1 MRTGNITATESREK
15 AMRLKNNKTQK
26 LRLKSLFLT
35 AKNTIKVI
43 VCFLNRSHQQEKS
56 PFYHST
62 IAYLQIFPYLCGK
75 INNRTM
81 FTRTIQLL
89 GEEGFRAL
97 QNARVILFGVGGV
110 GGWCAEALLRTGI
123 GHLTIVDFDKV
134 DTTNLNRQVVAMHE
148 NIGQSKVLEMQ
159 KRLLSI
165 APQADIQ
172 AIERQYNAETA
183 DSFDFSQYDIVVDA
197 IDMVECKALL
207 LYRATQAGCKVYSSM
222 GAGRKTAP
230 QRIRTAEFWKVQG
243 CPLARALRTKMK
255 KTGLMPAAKI
265 QCVYSEEISGD
276 QGTLASVV
284 GVFGMTLAS
293 MVIND
298 LTLAQ
303 R

>member
-1 MRTGNITATESREK
+1 
-15 AMRLKNNKTQK
+15 
-26 LRLKSLFLT
+26 
-35 AKNTIKVI
+35 
-43 VCFLNRSHQQEKS
+43 
-56 PFYHST
+56 
-62 IAYLQIFPYLCGK
+62 
-75 INNRTM
+75 M

-89 GEEGFRAL
+89 GEKGFRAL

-110 GGWCAEALLRTGI
+110 GGWCAEAVLRTGI
-123 GHLTIVDFDKV
+123 GHLTLVDFDKV
-134 DTTNLNRQVVAMHE
+134 DTTNLNRQVVATHD
-148 NIGQSKVLEMQ
+148 NIRRSKVLEMQ

-172 AIERQYNAETA
+172 AIERQYNAATA
-183 DSFDFSQYDIVVDA
+183 DTFDLAQYDIVVDA

-222 GAGRKTAP
+222 GAGRKTNP
-230 QRIRTAEFWKVQG
+230 QKIRTAEFWKVQG

-255 KTGLMPAAKI
+255 KANLLPAAKI

-276 QGTLASVV
+276 QGTLAPVV

-303 R
+303 K

>member
-1 MRTGNITATESREK
+1 
-15 AMRLKNNKTQK
+15 
-26 LRLKSLFLT
+26 
-35 AKNTIKVI
+35 
-43 VCFLNRSHQQEKS
+43 
-56 PFYHST
+56 
-62 IAYLQIFPYLCGK
+62 
-75 INNRTM
+75 M

-89 GEEGFRAL
+89 GEKGFRAL
-97 QNARVILFGVGGV
+97 QDARVILLGVGGV

-134 DTTNLNRQVVAMHE
+134 DTTNLNRQVVATHN

-172 AIERQYNAETA
+172 AIDRQYNSDTA
-183 DSFDFSQYDIVVDA
+183 DTFDLAQYDIVVDA

-222 GAGRKTAP
+222 GAGRKTNP
-230 QRIRTAEFWKVQG
+230 QKIRTAEFWKVQG

-255 KTGLMPAAKI
+255 KANLLPAAKI

-276 QGTLASVV
+276 QGTLAPVV

-303 R
+303 K

>member
-1 MRTGNITATESREK
+1 
-15 AMRLKNNKTQK
+15 
-26 LRLKSLFLT
+26 
-35 AKNTIKVI
+35 
-43 VCFLNRSHQQEKS
+43 
-56 PFYHST
+56 
-62 IAYLQIFPYLCGK
+62 
-75 INNRTM
+75 M

-97 QNARVILFGVGGV
+97 QDARVILFGVGGV

-134 DTTNLNRQVVAMHE
+134 DTTNLNRQVVATHD
-148 NIGQSKVLEMQ
+148 NIGQSKVFEMQ

-172 AIERQYNAETA
+172 AIERQYNAATA
-183 DSFDFSQYDIVVDA
+183 DTFDLAQYDIVVDA

-222 GAGRKTAP
+222 GAGRKTNP
-230 QRIRTAEFWKVQG
+230 QKIRTAEFWKVQG

-255 KTGLMPAAKI
+255 KANLLPAAKI

-276 QGTLASVV
+276 QGTLAPVV

-303 R
+303 K

>member
-1 MRTGNITATESREK
+1 
-15 AMRLKNNKTQK
+15 
-26 LRLKSLFLT
+26 
-35 AKNTIKVI
+35 
-43 VCFLNRSHQQEKS
+43 
-56 PFYHST
+56 
-62 IAYLQIFPYLCGK
+62 
-75 INNRTM
+75 M

-97 QNARVILFGVGGV
+97 QDARVILFGVGGV

-134 DTTNLNRQVVAMHE
+134 DTTNLNRQVVATHK

-165 APQADIQ
+165 SPQADIQ
-172 AIERQYNAETA
+172 AIERQYNADTA
-183 DSFDFSQYDIVVDA
+183 DTFDLAQYDIVVDA

-222 GAGRKTAP
+222 GAGRKTDP
-230 QRIRTAEFWKVQG
+230 QKIRTAEFWKVQG

-255 KTGLMPAAKI
+255 KANLLPAAKI

-276 QGTLASVV
+276 QGTLAPVV

-303 R
+303 K

>member
-1 MRTGNITATESREK
+1 
-15 AMRLKNNKTQK
+15 
-26 LRLKSLFLT
+26 
-35 AKNTIKVI
+35 
-43 VCFLNRSHQQEKS
+43 
-56 PFYHST
+56 
-62 IAYLQIFPYLCGK
+62 
-75 INNRTM
+75 M

-89 GEEGFRAL
+89 GEDGFRAL

-134 DTTNLNRQVVAMHE
+134 DTTNLNRQVVATHE
-148 NIGQSKVLEMQ
+148 NIGQSKVFEMQ

-172 AIERQYNAETA
+172 AIERQYNANTA
-183 DSFDFSQYDIVVDA
+183 DTFDLAQYDIMVDA

-207 LYRATQAGCKVYSSM
+207 LYRATQAGCKVFSSM
-222 GAGRKTAP
+222 GAGRKTDP
-230 QRIRTAEFWKVQG
+230 QKIRTAEFWKVQG

-255 KTGLMPAAKI
+255 KANLLPAAKI

-276 QGTLASVV
+276 QGTLAPVI

-303 R
+303 K